1 MPKKIAPALW
11 LVLQELKNNLAR
23 LLSSEQRRL
32 LLAVSGGADSLAL
45 AHACAQLAQ
54 ELQLTLKV
62 CHVEHGL
69 RGSEALTDAELVE
82 RFCNQ
87 LQLDFV
93 RCSVDVKTFCQLQ
106 GCSVEEGAR
115 LLRYEALKA
124 EARKLGGAI
133 VVTAHHRDD
142 QVETFLLKLLR
153 GAGPEGLRG
162 MQPLS
167 RRGELLLCRP
177 LLNLGRRE
185 LEEYCRTAGIV
196 YCQDSTNQDCHYTRN
211 RIRLQL
217 LPQLE
222 QEYNQRIRNNL
233 VNTME
238 LLSEQEDFLKAE
250 EDRCWQELQD
260 INKEVPEAGLC
271 LRAEE
276 LRALKPFMGK
286 RLLRRAYFELG
297 GKELS
302 QERTEALEKLLLA
315 GVGGKSIQLPGRI
328 TVYYLKGKLIFQKE
342 TKENHYEH
350 E

>member
-1 MPKKIAPALW
+1 M
-11 LVLQELKNNLAR
+11 
-23 LLSSEQRRL
+23 L
-32 LLAVSGGADSLAL
+32 LLAVSGGADSLAM
-45 AHACAQLAQ
+45 AHACAHLVQ

-69 RGSEALTDAELVE
+69 RGKEALADAELVR
-82 RFCNQ
+82 RFCEA
-87 LQLDFV
+87 LKLDFV
-93 RCSVDVKTFCQLQ
+93 CCPVQVKPFCEEK

-115 LLRYEALKA
+115 LLRYEALA
-124 EARKLGGAI
+124 TEAGKLGDA
-133 VVTAHHRDD
+133 VVMTAHHRDD

-153 GAGPEGLRG
+153 GAGPEGLSG

-167 RRGELLLCRP
+167 RRGELLVCRP
-177 LLNLGRRE
+177 LLNLGRRD
-185 LEEYCRTAGIV
+185 LEEYCRTAGIT

-260 INKEVPEAGLC
+260 INKEVPGAGFC
-271 LRAEE
+271 LRAKE

-302 QERTEALEKLLLA
+302 HERTEALEKLLLS